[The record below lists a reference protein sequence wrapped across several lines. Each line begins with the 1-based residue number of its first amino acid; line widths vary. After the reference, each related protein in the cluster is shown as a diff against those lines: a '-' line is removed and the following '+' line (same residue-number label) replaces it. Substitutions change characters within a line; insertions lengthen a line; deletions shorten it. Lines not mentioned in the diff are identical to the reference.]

1 MKGLVLTSE
10 QRERLEV
17 EAREVDEAH
26 IYRRAAALLAVDR
39 GYPVAEVAGVLGV
52 TRQTIYNWLRTY
64 GEAGGAV
71 NLDDAPR
78 PGRPSVWSSDLASVL
93 EQTLRASPA
102 EAGCPGP
109 HWTPR
114 LLQTRL
120 ASISGVRVSH
130 ETLRRRL
137 RGLGYVW
144 SKGRYVIPES
154 LPSVPKAGV
163 PVTVGAPV

>member
-1 MKGLVLTSE
+1 MNGLVLTLE
-10 QRERLEV
+10 QRERLEID
-17 EAREVDEAH
+17 AREVDEAH

-64 GEAGGAV
+64 GEPGGEV

-93 EQTLRASPA
+93 EKTLQASPA

-114 LLQTRL
+114 LLQTKL

-144 SKGRYVIPES
+144 RKGRYMIPEP
-154 LPSVPKAGV
+154 LPSEPTGDL
-163 PVTVGAPV
+163 PVADAAAA